1 MALNGT
7 ERKRRWRER
16 NQERDRLYQQEYHRH
31 NTEREVERKRRWREE
46 NADREREYHQD
57 WYSKNRDAILVQQ
70 RESYGA
76 RLDDNR
82 LRKIRA
88 AEKRRSLT
96 VGDLTTEE
104 WQEILDEFDHRC
116 AYCQTQGALA
126 MEHLTPISR
135 GGRHTRS
142 NVVPACKSCNSSK
155 GAKTLLEFAS
165 TVPIKL
171 RVR

>member
-1 MALNGT
+1 MDAT
-7 ERKRRWRER
+7 ERKRLWRQRNAERER
-16 NQERDRLYQQEYHRH
+16 LYTQTYRA
-31 NTEREVERKRRWREE
+31 R
-46 NADREREYHQD
+46 NADREAERVRQWREANRDRERQYQQD
-57 WYSKNRDAILVQQ
+57 WYQRNRERVLAQQ
-70 RESYGA
+70 KESYQA
-76 RLDDNR
+76 NLEANR
-82 LRKIRA
+82 LRKISA

-104 WQEILDEFDHRC
+104 WQEILEEFDHRC
-116 AYCQTQGALA
+116 AYCQGQGALA
-126 MEHLTPISR
+126 MEHLTPVSR

-165 TVPIKL
+165 IVPVKL